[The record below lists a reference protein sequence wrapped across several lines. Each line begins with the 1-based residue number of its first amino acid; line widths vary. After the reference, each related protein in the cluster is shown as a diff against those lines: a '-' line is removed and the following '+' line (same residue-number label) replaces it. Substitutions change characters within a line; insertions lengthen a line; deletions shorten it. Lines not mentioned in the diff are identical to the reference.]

1 MFSVGDKIVH
11 PFHGAGV
18 IQDIVDIEVLGEVKK
33 YYTIALPFTKLKLDI
48 PVDTA
53 ENIGVRP
60 VMRPE
65 ETEKLYEQLKKPL
78 ESQDLNWNRRHKEN
92 LDKLRS
98 GDIIQVAEVYKY
110 LRIRDKKKSLSTGEK
125 KLYLNSCNAIISEI
139 ILSTD
144 SSQEDVMEKIDS
156 IFKECHNE

>member
-33 YYTIALPFTKLKLDI
+33 YYTLALPFTKLQLDI

-53 ENIGVRP
+53 DSIGIRP
-60 VMRPE
+60 VMSPD
-65 ETEKLYEQLKKPL
+65 ETEKLYSHLSEPL
-78 ESQDLNWNRRHKEN
+78 MDQEINWNRKHKEN

-98 GDIIQVAEVYKY
+98 GDIFQVADVYKY
-110 LRIRDKKKSLSTGEK
+110 LRIRDKKRSLSTGEK
-125 KLYLNSCNAIISEI
+125 KLFVNSKNALISEI
-139 ILSTD
+139 VLSTGD
-144 SSQEDVMEKIDS
+144 ESSVVSDRFDD
-156 IFKECHNE
+156 IFKEYHNE